1 MSSPARYS
9 DDIWMAGSLAT
20 QGVPRYVIPFS
31 DSPGLDVTIMAQ
43 AHMAPNGTSREQAN
57 TKALEMFKEAF
68 IHEYQLVSTSEG
80 SNGSDC
86 II

>member
-20 QGVPRYVIPFS
+20 QGVPRYVIPLPDPPS
-31 DSPGLDVTIMAQ
+31 LDVTTAQ
-43 AHMAPNGTSREQAN
+43 AHMAPNGTSREEAN
-57 TKALEMFKEAF
+57 TKALEMFKEDF

-80 SNGSDC
+80 NNGSDC